1 MLDLHAPIDPG
12 QSAAGFKIGQSLSSV
27 EPFLKDTRP
36 VNDVP
41 GFHLNIALAQNKG
54 ALILRSLDQR
64 GGVTIFF
71 GSDAVRLVFSAYGQ
85 LACIYVFDG
94 YMGSYRGLRVGD
106 MLSMISKNEPIE
118 FDDGDE
124 MYYRLDS
131 ERQYVP
137 GLAVVAVD
145 APASEHASTPVAGFC
160 VHDWTLFRVR
170 SE

>member
-1 MLDLHAPIDPG
+1 M
-12 QSAAGFKIGQSLSSV
+12 
-27 EPFLKDTRP
+27 
-36 VNDVP
+36 
-41 GFHLNIALAQNKG
+41 ALAQNKG
-54 ALILRSLDQR
+54 TLVLRKLDQR
-64 GGVTIFF
+64 GGTTIVF
-71 GSDAVRLVFSAYGQ
+71 GSDAVRLIFSAYGQ

-94 YMGSYRGLRVGD
+94 YIGSYRGVRVGD
-106 MLSMISKNEPIE
+106 MLAMISKNEPIE

-137 GLAVVAVD
+137 GLAVVAVE
-145 APASEHASTPVAGFC
+145 AQASEHASTSVAGYC